1 MKSRFYSIS
10 SCLNKDKNELEITFG
25 VLKNESI
32 FADSSHYGVCTKFL
46 ADSPIGIV
54 MPAEIIQSNKFIL
67 PDDLSVPV
75 IMIGTGTGIAP
86 FRSFWAQRELDYQN
100 RINSDRFGDFIL
112 FYGCRA
118 KNKDF
123 LYMKEIEALKDRQIL
138 SEFHIAF
145 SRDINFPKEYVQ
157 DKLWENSDKIVELV
171 VNKKAH
177 IFVCGRSQMASGV
190 AEKLKVI
197 FSKHLKLLGK
207 DQDDTFIQKLKNE
220 NRYHED
226 IFNS

>member
-1 MKSRFYSIS
+1 MIIS
-10 SCLNKDKNELEITFG
+10 
-25 VLKNESI
+25 
-32 FADSSHYGVCTKFL
+32 
-46 ADSPIGIV
+46 
-54 MPAEIIQSNKFIL
+54 
-67 PDDLSVPV
+67 
-75 IMIGTGTGIAP
+75 
-86 FRSFWAQRELDYQN
+86 
-100 RINSDRFGDFIL
+100 
-112 FYGCRA
+112 
-118 KNKDF
+118 
-123 LYMKEIEALKDRQIL
+123 
-138 SEFHIAF
+138 
-145 SRDINFPKEYVQ
+145 KEYVQ